1 MMLRLIESEGKIVA
15 RSEFRHPT
23 SVFGSMQHT
32 PVYYDGRIYGVGMDK
47 QLVCLDLQGKV
58 LWTSTSG
65 NTFGSGPY
73 LIAGGLL
80 YVLNDSGVLTLAEA
94 SSSGYVPLA
103 RAKVLDGLESWGPLA
118 IASGRLI
125 VRDLTRM
132 VCLEVGRP

>member
-1 MMLRLIESEGKIVA
+1 
-15 RSEFRHPT
+15 
-23 SVFGSMQHT
+23 MQHT